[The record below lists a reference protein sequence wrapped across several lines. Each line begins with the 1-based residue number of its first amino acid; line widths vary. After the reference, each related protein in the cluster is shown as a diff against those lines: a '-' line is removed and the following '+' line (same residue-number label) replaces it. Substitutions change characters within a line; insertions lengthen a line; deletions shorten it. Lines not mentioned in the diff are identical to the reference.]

1 MSRAPSKFRQRDVTA
16 AVKAVE
22 ASGHPVRKVR
32 ISHDGDIEVEIG
44 MVDTAEP
51 VEAWDDDPIGERL
64 RLWKAHEAHAKPK
77 VR

>member
-44 MVDTAEP
+44 TADVAEP
-51 VEAWDDDPIGERL
+51 VEASDDPIGERL

>member
-44 MVDTAEP
+44 AADAAEP
-51 VEAWDDDPIGERL
+51 AEASDDPIGERL
-64 RLWKAHEAHAKPK
+64 RLWKAHEAHAKSK

>member
-22 ASGHPVRKVR
+22 ASGHPVRRVR
-32 ISHDGDIEVEIG
+32 ISHAGDIEVEIG
-44 MVDTAEP
+44 AADA
-51 VEAWDDDPIGERL
+51 VEAVEAKDDDPIGERL
-64 RLWKAHEAHAKPK
+64 RLWKAHEAHAKSK

>member
-22 ASGHPVRKVR
+22 AAGHPVRRVK

-44 MVDTAEP
+44 TPAGQPPAVPANP
-51 VEAWDDDPIGERL
+51 WDEVLTR
-64 RLWKAHEAHAKPK
+64 
-77 VR
+77 

>member
-44 MVDTAEP
+44 AADAAEP
-51 VEAWDDDPIGERL
+51 AEASDDPIGERL